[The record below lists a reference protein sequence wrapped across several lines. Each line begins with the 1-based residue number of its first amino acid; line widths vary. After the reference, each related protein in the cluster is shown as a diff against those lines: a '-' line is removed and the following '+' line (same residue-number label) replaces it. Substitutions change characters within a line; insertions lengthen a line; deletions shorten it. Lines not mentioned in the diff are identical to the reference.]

1 MGYPCLGIVMVS
13 FLHENMKLSS
23 LSSVRYLYDQWFSAI
38 PEIYINSIYNLI
50 NILQPNI
57 EEFNYPI
64 PKNCAAGNTGVF
76 VNGRELNEKD
86 LDLLSSRGLPITEN
100 RSYLIDITGKV
111 VDEQTREELDGLG
124 KLAPT

>member
-1 MGYPCLGIVMVS
+1 M
-13 FLHENMKLSS
+13 
-23 LSSVRYLYDQWFSAI
+23 
-38 PEIYINSIYNLI
+38 
-50 NILQPNI
+50 
-57 EEFNYPI
+57 

-111 VDEQTREELDGLG
+111 VDEQTRGELDGLG